1 MAEADVRRTISG
13 KSSTA
18 NLPMPIEQGKPVETR
33 LGRAMADGKWISHLR
48 VSTDRQGKSGFGIE
62 AQRSA
67 VGDYLSGGNWSLVKE
82 FVEVESG
89 KRTDRS
95 MLAEAIK
102 ACRIYGAKLVIAK
115 LDRLS
120 RDAHFLLGRERQA
133 QRRRS
138 TGLARRRAG
147 APQRSCYPEAG

>member
-82 FVEVESG
+82 FVEV
-89 KRTDRS
+89 
-95 MLAEAIK
+95 
-102 ACRIYGAKLVIAK
+102 
-115 LDRLS
+115 
-120 RDAHFLLGRERQA
+120 
-133 QRRRS
+133 
-138 TGLARRRAG
+138 
-147 APQRSCYPEAG
+147 